1 MAELTKNINY
11 LQPTGFK
18 VVIDR
23 KKFGNLEFFAQSVSH
38 PTVDISTA
46 PLQYSRV
53 NLHIG
58 GDKITYGSL
67 TVNLILDEGMESYIE
82 VYDWV
87 KRLVEENNTT
97 KLDVRNK
104 LVSEEAYTTALDITI
119 SVLTSHN
126 NSTKRIRYID
136 CVPVGIGSVD
146 FQTTT
151 DAQYLTFGV
160 TFEYSYFEII

>member
-1 MAELTKNINY
+1 MAELTTNINY

-38 PTVDISTA
+38 PSVDIAAA

-53 NLHIG
+53 NLHMG
-58 GDKITYGSL
+58 GDKLSYGAL
-67 TVNLILDEGMESYIE
+67 TINLILDEGMESYVE

-97 KLDVRNK
+97 KLDIRNR
-104 LVSEEAYTTALDITI
+104 LVSEEAPTTAVDITV

-126 NSTKRIRYID
+126 NASKRIRYID
-136 CVPVGIGSVD
+136 CIPVSIGSVD
-146 FQTTT
+146 FQATT
-151 DAQYLTFGV
+151 DIQYLTFAV
-160 TFEYSYFEII
+160 TFEYSYFELI